1 MYSPR
6 IRDELIPD
14 IYRAAKALGI
24 PMTTWVNQV
33 IGQALAEFSESQK
46 EIEQSKQTGLT
57 RLCSQRQG
65 KEKKNHDATAI

>member
-14 IYRAAKALGI
+14 IYRAARASGI

-33 IGQALAEFSESQK
+33 IEQALSERAAREEK
-46 EIEQSKQTGLT
+46 EKGTHSVVT
-57 RLCSQRQG
+57 RLCSQRNR
-65 KEKKNHDATAI
+65 KEKDNHDTAI